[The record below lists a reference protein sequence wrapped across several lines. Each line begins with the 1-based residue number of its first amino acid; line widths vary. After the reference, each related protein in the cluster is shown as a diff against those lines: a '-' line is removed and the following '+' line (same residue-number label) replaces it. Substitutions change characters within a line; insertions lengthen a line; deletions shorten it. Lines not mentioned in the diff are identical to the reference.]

1 MNLLTSCGSDFCLD
15 PLDCPHREK
24 VLFMSPL
31 IYRMNRGSLVM
42 GCVRLTNTPLYMC
55 TSLFLVL
62 PMACGGFNFSGR
74 KDKASENLLEFRVRQ
89 LVLHP
94 KIFFSILDNGVLG
107 NSKLSESQIHHLWN
121 EYTLCIGRMY
131 KYLRISQDRQ
141 QSLQISVAKQT
152 RWFLA
157 HRGWSTGLGDSPGQ
171 VSSAWGLRDPG
182 CWVLRH
188 LSTCY
193 CDHCGS
199 YDRGCSLL
207 MPEELLKCYP
217 TTGVARSM
225 MLGTWESRL

>member
-62 PMACGGFNFSGR
+62 PMAGGGFNFSGR

-94 KIFFSILDNGVLG
+94 KIFFLFQIMGSWAIQNSQSHRSTISEMSIHSVQDAYISTYELVRTG
-107 NSKLSESQIHHLWN
+107 SKVSKSRWLNKHVDF
-121 EYTLCIGRMY
+121 
-131 KYLRISQDRQ
+131 LR
-141 QSLQISVAKQT
+141 T
-152 RWFLA
+152 
-157 HRGWSTGLGDSPGQ
+157 GSTGLDDSPGQ